1 MGNCIPFPTT
11 RDLSVS
17 RRRKSLPIQTSFKL
31 PSPLPSWPPGGEFAQ
46 GIIDLGGLEVCQV
59 STFTQVWATHEGGQ
73 DGLGATFFKPSTVP
87 IGFSVLG
94 YYAQPNNQPLFGW
107 VLVGRDS
114 GDGDTLAQPSDYT
127 LVWSSESSN
136 INQDGRGY
144 FWLPTPPEGYHAVG
158 LVVTNSSEKPS
169 VEEVRCVRSDLTDEP
184 ESDAYIWSTD
194 GFSVDSLRPATRG
207 INALGVSVGTFIARA
222 NGAAISA
229 ALSCLKN
236 RKANFSSM
244 PNLRQVEALMQAYS
258 PWIYFHPDEIYFPS
272 SVSWFFDNGAL
283 LYQKETR
290 IPTSI
295 DSVVRTFPRETPTTA
310 PTG

>member
-1 MGNCIPFPTT
+1 MKHSHAFSEANVHLFLKLRFAPNTFTPNSLYSSIFHPALSLPNIPQATGSVLGNCIPFPTT

-17 RRRKSLPIQTSFKL
+17 KRRMSPPIQTPFKL

-59 STFTQVWATHEGGQ
+59 STFTQVWATHEGGR

-87 IGFSVLG
+87 SGFSVLG

-114 GDGDTLAQPSDYT
+114 GDGHTLAQPSDYT
-127 LVWSSESSN
+127 LVWGSQSSN

-194 GFSVDSLRPATRG
+194 GFS
-207 INALGVSVGTFIARA
+207 
-222 NGAAISA
+222 
-229 ALSCLKN
+229 
-236 RKANFSSM
+236 
-244 PNLRQVEALMQAYS
+244 
-258 PWIYFHPDEIYFPS
+258 
-272 SVSWFFDNGAL
+272 
-283 LYQKETR
+283 
-290 IPTSI
+290 
-295 DSVVRTFPRETPTTA
+295 
-310 PTG
+310 